1 MEPWAEEFAY
11 VGVAI
16 VLLASGFGLPIP
28 EDLPLITGGYLAG
41 TGRADPTIM
50 VIVAFLSVMGGDS
63 IVYAL
68 GRLYG
73 FQLTRIR
80 FVRMFLSKKRVERAE
95 QLFHKHGGKTLFV
108 ARFLPGLRAAT
119 FFIAGTF
126 RISYWKFLFFDGTA
140 ALISVPLIVLLA
152 WFFADQIDQVRHW
165 SRTAQFLLGMVV
177 LSAVLCYFAV
187 KLYRGYRRR
196 RALESRK

>member
-1 MEPWAEEFAY
+1 M
-11 VGVAI
+11 
-16 VLLASGFGLPIP
+16 
-28 EDLPLITGGYLAG
+28 
-41 TGRADPTIM
+41 
-50 VIVAFLSVMGGDS
+50 
-63 IVYAL
+63 
-68 GRLYG
+68 
-73 FQLTRIR
+73 RIR

-95 QLFHKHGGKTLFV
+95 HLFHKHGGKTLFV

-177 LSAVLCYFAV
+177 LWAVLCYFAV

-196 RALESRK
+196 RALESRE